1 MIELKDAIRII
12 QTGAW
17 VNLAYLSYNHKTGES
32 GKIIRLPRC
41 RWSRDTK
48 GEENLDHFAQTGIR
62 AAGTKPQN
70 HNKHFT
76 INMKMPSGQIR
87 KLHLR
92 LLFMINNQKIL

>member
-1 MIELKDAIRII
+1 MIDLKDAINII
-12 QTGAW
+12 RSGAW
-17 VNLAYLSYNHKTGES
+17 VNLAYVSFDSRTGEA
-32 GKIIRLPRC
+32 GRIIRLPRC

-48 GEENLDHFAQTGIR
+48 NDNTLDQFSRTGINPEGSK
-62 AAGTKPQN
+62 AQN

-76 INMKMPSGQIR
+76 VNMKTQSGQIR